1 MKVMPFLLRR
11 TKDEVLADLPP
22 KIIQDR
28 YCDLSSLQ
36 LQLYEDFSH
45 SQAKQEVST
54 LVQTYGGPDVPEAQA
69 ASPPTTHVFQ
79 VTFSD
84 WADFP
89 TMHTCSFFA
98 SSQPLGRRSRLRHVF
113 LLLKALMFV
122 ETTGTA
128 IPSEAL

>member
-1 MKVMPFLLRR
+1 MPFLLRR

-28 YCDLSSLQ
+28 YCDLSPLQ

-54 LVQTYGGPDVPEAQA
+54 LVQTYGGPDVPGTKA
-69 ASPPTTHVFQ
+69 ASPPSTHVFQ

-84 WADFP
+84 LANFP
-89 TMHTCSFFA
+89 AMYT
-98 SSQPLGRRSRLRHVF
+98 
-113 LLLKALMFV
+113 
-122 ETTGTA
+122 
-128 IPSEAL
+128 